1 MPAKIKELQKNQIT
15 MTKEQAERMIK
26 LLENIDYTLRNIN
39 NDEQFGNIG
48 TTLKDINQKLFEFY
62 YTQSITVQ
70 SEKPNMRI

>member
-1 MPAKIKELQKNQIT
+1 
-15 MTKEQAERMIK
+15 MIK